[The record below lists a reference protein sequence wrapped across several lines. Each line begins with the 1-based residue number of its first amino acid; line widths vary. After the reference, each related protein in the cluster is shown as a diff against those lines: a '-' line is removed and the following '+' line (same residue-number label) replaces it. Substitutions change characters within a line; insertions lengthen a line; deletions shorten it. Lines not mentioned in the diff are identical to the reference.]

1 MPSSVS
7 FRIDDEMKDRLDDLS
22 SRRGLNVS
30 ALFRQAIERV
40 AADAEGSAERANFSL
55 TLKERVNLANQFE
68 ILAAVTKTAE
78 AETYRRYVTALRQGY
93 EAHYREIV
101 EVFADP
107 LSREDCIETM
117 DILAMYSDLL
127 YSYDR
132 LSDQAS
138 VERSDVLFPGF
149 DGNYEGA
156 RWRYVRYLFDD
167 DKFSSVKEASK
178 GHDFNSHV
186 PVLDGYR
193 RMLAVWRKHRP
204 TQQPMSAESI
214 AEVLQASNPRR
225 RKLSDPVERA
235 IAVD

>member
-1 MPSSVS
+1 MPPSVS
-7 FRIDDEMKDRLDDLS
+7 FRIDDEMKARLDELS

-30 ALFRQAIERV
+30 ALFRQAVERV
-40 AADAEGSAERANFSL
+40 VMDAEGSTERANFSL
-55 TLKERVNLANQFE
+55 TLKERVNFANQFE
-68 ILAAVTKTAE
+68 ILAAVTKTAD
-78 AETYRRYVTALRQGY
+78 AETYRRYATALREGY

-101 EVFADP
+101 EIFSDP

-132 LSDQAS
+132 LPDKSS
-138 VERSDVLFPGF
+138 VEGSDVLFPGF

-167 DKFSSVKEASK
+167 DKFSSVKEAWK
-178 GHDFNSHV
+178 GHDFNSHM

-193 RMLAVWRKHRP
+193 RMLAVWRKQRP
-204 TQQPMSAESI
+204 TQQPMPAERI
-214 AEVLQASNPRR
+214 AEILQARHLGR
-225 RKLSDPVERA
+225 
-235 IAVD
+235 